1 MEKQTKKNIIGN
13 IGCITIFATI
23 TIIMWNSYRE
33 ADYVEKNGVWTI
45 LTVTKTRGAAG
56 GGYTVE
62 YTYQYN
68 HRMYEDGT
76 NMTLKEF
83 INVNRFFMMVVPN
96 EESRHLIFDAVPN
109 WFTLEAPPEGWKTCP
124 TEKQMRRM
132 MEQDSIRRGLKEEVQ
147 RE

>member
-1 MEKQTKKNIIGN
+1 MEKKAKKNIIGN
-13 IGCITIFATI
+13 IGCLTIFVTF

-45 LTVTKTRGAAG
+45 LTVTKTRGAPK
-56 GGYTVE
+56 GYIVK
-62 YTYQYN
+62 YTFQYN
-68 HRMYEDGT
+68 HRMYENST
-76 NMTLKEF
+76 NMPLKKF